1 LILKMFPRARVTLLG
16 DTNQAI
22 ISELNTTSKEDLAKI
37 YNAKTLNLNKSYRST
52 KEINSYALELLP
64 EEKRYEIFERSG
76 KDVKELSGNIEE
88 FKNAVTDMA
97 KTSPS
102 TCIITRNLKE
112 AVEAYNELKTTISGL
127 RICDNKS
134 FELSHNPIVMPL
146 ALTKGLEFDNVIVY
160 DKDSAF
166 SGEENKK
173 YLYMASTRALH
184 RLTIFEVK

>member
-1 LILKMFPRARVTLLG
+1 VA
-16 DTNQAI
+16 
-22 ISELNTTSKEDLAKI
+22 ELNTTSKEELAEI
-37 YNAKTLNLNKSYRST
+37 YNAKILKLNKSYRST
-52 KEINSYALELLP
+52 KEINSYALKLLP

-76 KDVKELSGNIEE
+76 EAVKEISGGGVDE
-88 FKNAVTDMA
+88 FKNVVKEMA
-97 KTSPS
+97 ENSPS

-112 AVEAYNELKTTISGL
+112 TIAVYNELKNEIDGL

-160 DKDSAF
+160 DKNSSF
-166 SGEENKK
+166 TGEENKK

-184 RLTIFEVK
+184 RLTIINCKSELKIES